1 MISLAS
7 PPSLTLAAE
16 SGVSMKAWPK
26 ESQWKNGSMYKRKW
40 KFMKA
45 FEGEIE
51 SQCAV
56 QSESRSKS
64 LQQKFIKKSLKEKLK
79 SFKKLY
85 ESL

>member
-1 MISLAS
+1 
-7 PPSLTLAAE
+7 
-16 SGVSMKAWPK
+16 
-26 ESQWKNGSMYKRKW
+26 
-40 KFMKA
+40 MKA

-79 SFKKLY
+79 SFKNKKLY
-85 ESL
+85 DTFSVVVEC